1 MSLGLELKG
10 KIVNS
15 KLKPPALK
23 QFTNFIPPMKIRFI
37 IFLLGMSTFPL
48 SAQNGVV
55 LKQIIDKLL
64 QRRENHVDSAKVTG
78 FVIGCFD
85 GDSTWVFP
93 YGRLT
98 KTTNQAPDR
107 DTYFE
112 IGGVSHVF
120 LANRLY
126 ELVKTK
132 QVDYDA
138 TVNQYLPPSLQF
150 SMGNR
155 FTLLQLATHTSGL
168 PKLPEDMGL
177 FESDKEQPFE
187 AYTEGSLFEY
197 LKTFDTTLLT
207 TNTYRYAHLDYLI
220 LEKIMEKNNW
230 LKIEKDTFPNKIYAQ
245 GYNMAQKSVEL
256 GRFNETF
263 RWTLG
268 RQSNVKQLLKFVQQ
282 QMKIKELQEPLIPT
296 HIGKFTSM
304 GKAWHVVRENKNTTI
319 CLASGTTAGHSAFVA
334 FVPKTKTGVVILT
347 NSRLVAGKLGLTV
360 LRILNENW
368 KRKS

>member
-1 MSLGLELKG
+1 
-10 KIVNS
+10 
-15 KLKPPALK
+15 
-23 QFTNFIPPMKIRFI
+23 MKISVV
-37 IFLLGMSTFPL
+37 IFVLGIAILPL
-48 SAQNGVV
+48 SAQNGAV
-55 LKQIIDKLL
+55 LKQVIDKLL
-64 QRRENHVDSAKVTG
+64 SRRENQVDSAKVTG

-85 GDSTWVFP
+85 GDSTWIFP
-93 YGRLT
+93 YGHRS
-98 KTTNQAPDR
+98 KITNQAPDGN
-107 DTYFE
+107 TYFE

-126 ELVKTK
+126 ELVQTK
-132 QVDYDA
+132 QVDYA
-138 TVNQYLPPSLQF
+138 VPVNQYLPPALQF
-150 SMGNR
+150 PTGNR
-155 FTLLQLATHTSGL
+155 LTLLQLATHTGGL

-197 LKTFDTTLLT
+197 LKNFDTTHLT
-207 TNTYRYAHLDYLI
+207 TNTYRYAHLNYVI
-220 LEKIMEKNNW
+220 LEKMMEKNNW
-230 LKIEKDTFPNKIYAQ
+230 LKAEKDTFSNKIYAQ
-245 GYNMAQKSVEL
+245 GYNMAQKPVEL

-268 RQSNVKQLLKFVQQ
+268 RQANVKQLLKFVQQ
-282 QMKIKELQEPLIPT
+282 QMNIKELQEALVPT
-296 HIGKFTSM
+296 NIGKFTSM
-304 GKAWHVVRENKNTTI
+304 GKVWHVIRQNKSTTI

-347 NSRLVAGKLGLTV
+347 NSRLVAGKLGLAV

>member
-1 MSLGLELKG
+1 
-10 KIVNS
+10 
-15 KLKPPALK
+15 
-23 QFTNFIPPMKIRFI
+23 MKISVV
-37 IFLLGMSTFPL
+37 IFFWGISTISL
-48 SAQNGVV
+48 SAQNGAV
-55 LKQIIDKLL
+55 LKHVIEKLL
-64 QRRENHVDSAKVTG
+64 SRRENHVDSAKVTG

-85 GDSTWVFP
+85 GDSTWIFP
-93 YGRLT
+93 YGHLS
-98 KTTNQAPDR
+98 KTTNQAPDG

-132 QVDYDA
+132 QVDYA
-138 TVNQYLPPSLQF
+138 APVNQYLPPSLQF
-150 SMGNR
+150 PMGNR
-155 FTLLQLATHTSGL
+155 LTLLQLATHTSGL

-197 LKTFDTTLLT
+197 LRAFDTTLLT
-207 TNTYRYAHLDYLI
+207 TNTYRYAHLNYVI
-220 LEKIMEKNNW
+220 LEKMMEKKGW
-230 LKIEKDTFPNKIYAQ
+230 LKAEKDTFSNKIYAQ
-245 GYNMAQKSVEL
+245 GYNMAQKPVEL

-263 RWTLG
+263 HWTLG
-268 RQSNVKQLLKFVQQ
+268 RQANVKQLLKFVQQ
-282 QMKIKELQEPLIPT
+282 QMDIKELQEPLVPT
-296 HIGKFTSM
+296 NIGKFTSM

-347 NSRLVAGKLGLTV
+347 NSRLVAGKLGLAV

-368 KRKS
+368 KRK